1 MGYKRMDKSV
11 IRWLAAVLL
20 CVAAFDVQADS
31 TALDSYVAKPDDNF
45 TYFQYH
51 TDEGAG
57 YTAYFLR
64 MISQQW
70 RTSDEVNRMLWEH
83 ELIVYV
89 PWWSY
94 ASNPHT
100 AIFIVNGGENR
111 DPPSQEG
118 NEYAGWL
125 AAVTGSVTAIVSQI
139 PNQPLYFMDEANRP
153 RKEDEILAYGMDKY
167 LRTGDPEWLPQLPMT
182 KAVVRAMDTVQD
194 FLNTLNDSFS
204 APAVGAFE
212 LPRIDDFIVLGGSKR
227 GWATWLSA
235 AVESLNGDR
244 SRIKAILPASIDL
257 LKMDHQFTH
266 HWEAY
271 GFYAPAIEDYVA
283 FDLPCRAETPAGRA
297 MLAIIDPYAYR
308 QRYTMP
314 KFVLNSAGDQFF
326 LPDSSQFYFADLL
339 YPKLLRYT
347 LNTDHTQSQ
356 DVERLILAALSWL
369 TDVRDG
375 EQGPQFFWSL
385 EPDGSIQ
392 VQTFT
397 EPKRVRLWQ
406 ATNPDVRDFRLARTG
421 VDVNGA
427 TGSGRRP
434 LYWSRGSPS
443 AGLDSVHG
451 GVDLPGA
458 HRDSNPPGN

>member
-194 FLNTLNDSFS
+194 FARKEWKLDISK
-204 APAVGAFE
+204 
-212 LPRIDDFIVLGGSKR
+212 FIVTGASKR
-227 GWATWLSA
+227 GWTTWLIGASDKRVVA
-235 AVESLNGDR
+235 IAPMVIDMLNLPEQMPLQLR
-244 SRIKAILPASIDL
+244 SFGGYSEQIADYTRLGLQEKLKEPVGETLLDL
-257 LKMDHQFTH
+257 VDPWRHRSKM
-266 HWEAY
+266 
-271 GFYAPAIEDYVA
+271 
-283 FDLPCRAETPAGRA
+283 
-297 MLAIIDPYAYR
+297 
-308 QRYTMP
+308 TMP
-314 KFVLNSAGDQFF
+314 K
-326 LPDSSQFYFADLL
+326 
-339 YPKLLRYT
+339 
-347 LNTDHTQSQ
+347 
-356 DVERLILAALSWL
+356 
-369 TDVRDG
+369 
-375 EQGPQFFWSL
+375 
-385 EPDGSIQ
+385 
-392 VQTFT
+392 
-397 EPKRVRLWQ
+397 
-406 ATNPDVRDFRLARTG
+406 
-421 VDVNGA
+421 
-427 TGSGRRP
+427 
-434 LYWSRGSPS
+434 
-443 AGLDSVHG
+443 
-451 GVDLPGA
+451 
-458 HRDSNPPGN
+458 